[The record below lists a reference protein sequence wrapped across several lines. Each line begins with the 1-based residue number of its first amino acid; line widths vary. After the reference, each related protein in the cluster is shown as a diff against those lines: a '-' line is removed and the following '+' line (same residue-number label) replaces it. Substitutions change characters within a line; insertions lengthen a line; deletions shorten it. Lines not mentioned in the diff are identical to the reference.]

1 MKTIKENYEL
11 FCRTSEKPISSL
23 IDDVALGL
31 ADWIANH
38 NIPKDEVEQTAFFA
52 AVGKQVVEEISEQLQ
67 VYSKTFYAANAMSSV
82 SEEELTPAEELALWN
97 KRRKNLIH

>member
-38 NIPKDEVEQTAFFA
+38 NIPKDQVEQTAFFA

-67 VYSKTFYAANAMSSV
+67 VYSRTFYAANA
-82 SEEELTPAEELALWN
+82 EELTPSQHLAAW
-97 KRRKNLIH
+97 KRRKNIIH

>member
-1 MKTIKENYEL
+1 MKQIKENYEL
-11 FCRTSEKPISSL
+11 YCRTSEKPISSL
-23 IDDVALGL
+23 IEEVALGL

-38 NIPKDEVEQTAFFA
+38 NIPEDEIKLTAFFA

-67 VYSKTFYAANAMSSV
+67 VYSKTFYAANAMSS
-82 SEEELTPAEELALWN
+82 SQEELTPAQELAIWN

>member
-38 NIPKDEVEQTAFFA
+38 NIPKDQVEQTAFFA

-67 VYSKTFYAANAMSSV
+67 VYSKTFYAAYAMSS
-82 SEEELTPAEELALWN
+82 SEEELTPSQHLAAW
-97 KRRKNLIH
+97 KRRKNIIH